1 MVYNVPWV
9 HPDRQTDRQADR
21 QTDRQTNPNF
31 YLLVR
36 MRQTNHTCVSKKQVE
51 IRVGLSVLS
60 NVDFISQIEGHI
72 IWLSAKILIKIRNL
86 STDIAT
92 GISIWIFLPAAHE
105 L

>member
-1 MVYNVPWV
+1 
-9 HPDRQTDRQADR
+9 
-21 QTDRQTNPNF
+21 
-31 YLLVR
+31 

-51 IRVGLSVLS
+51 IRVGLSVCVLS